1 MNDKVITSAA
11 NPTVKRIKSL
21 AQKKYRD
28 EEGLFIVE
36 GLRHVT
42 DALNAG
48 WTADMVAYDVNVKDQ
63 IQLPK
68 TGAHFIETNAEMLS
82 RMTGRDNAQDVIGV
96 FKHRWHELKDVEG
109 DIWVALENIRDPGNL
124 GTIARTAH
132 ASGAKAIILIGQTC
146 DPWSPEAVRASMGS
160 FAAMQFIRTNIEDF
174 NTWRAHFRG
183 RVVGTH
189 VLRAEDYR
197 EISYTEPMILLM
209 GSEQH
214 GLSQAALDCC
224 DQVAKIP
231 MATGA
236 ESLNLAVATGI
247 LLYEVFRQKK

>member
-11 NPTVKRIKSL
+11 NPTIKRIKSL

-48 WTADMVAYDVNVKDQ
+48 WIADMVAYDAAVKDQ

-68 TGAHFIETNAEMLS
+68 TGAHFIETNPEMLS

-96 FKHRWHELKDVEG
+96 FKHRWNELKDVTDG
-109 DIWVALENIRDPGNL
+109 TWVALENVRDPGNL

-132 ASGAKAIILIGQTC
+132 ASGAQGIILIGQTC

-160 FAAMQFIRTNIEDF
+160 FAAMQFIRASIEDF
-174 NTWRAHFRG
+174 NQWRGHFRG

-197 EISYTEPMILLM
+197 DIPYTAPLILLM
-209 GSEQH
+209 GNEQN
-214 GLSQAALDCC
+214 GLSQAALDSC
-224 DQVAKIP
+224 DQIAKIP
-231 MATGA
+231 MNPGA

-247 LLYEVFRQKK
+247 LLYEVMRQKK